1 MGKIYTALGL
11 MSGTSMDGVDA
22 SVIKSDGERV
32 YSPVLDRYFEYGDK
46 IRQGILNLRAKILV
60 SNHLIEHESEI
71 KDIEREI
78 TLFHANVVNEILNNN
93 KIDVDLLGFHGQTI
107 YHDSKERISKQ
118 LGDGKLL
125 SQLTK
130 KKVVYDFRQNDLKNG
145 GQGAP
150 LTPIFH
156 NLIANKY
163 LKEELDKSY
172 SINVINIGGIS
183 NITQTV
189 KWDELDKKKD
199 YIKACDIAPG
209 NCLIDEWVRKK
220 SKKKY
225 DIGGTL
231 ASIGKTDELI
241 LNQAL
246 ENFNIG
252 PPYKDSLD
260 IKDFDISFAK
270 GLSLEDGTSTLAD
283 FTSSQIS
290 KALKYFKDPEK
301 NTIFLVCGGGRKN
314 EYLMKSI
321 LRSFDIIKD
330 SKKINFYPVE
340 EHGIDGDF
348 VESQAFGYLAIRSIL
363 NLPISF
369 PNTTGCKKPISGG
382 EIVKNF

>member
-11 MSGTSMDGVDA
+11 MSGTSVDGVDA
-22 SVIKSDGERV
+22 SIIKSDGNRE
-32 YSPVLDRYFEYGDK
+32 YSPVIDKYFEYGDK
-46 IRQGILNLRAKILV
+46 IRKRILNLRAKI
-60 SNHLIEHESEI
+60 SAPNHLIEHENEI

-78 TLFHANVVNEILNNN
+78 TLFHANAVKEILNDT
-93 KIDVDLLGFHGQTI
+93 KIDLDLLGFHGQTI
-107 YHDSKERISKQ
+107 FHDSKKKITKQ

-125 SQLTK
+125 SQLIK

-156 NLIANKY
+156 NLIVNKY

-189 KWDELDKKKD
+189 KWDELGKKKN

-225 DIGGTL
+225 DIDGSL
-231 ASIGKTDELI
+231 AGIGKTDELI

-246 ENFNIG
+246 ENFNNNSN
-252 PPYKDSLD
+252 YKKSLD
-260 IKDFDISFAK
+260 VKDFDIFFSK
-270 GLSLEDGTSTLAD
+270 GLSLENGAATITD
-283 FTSSQIS
+283 FTAKLIS
-290 KALKYFKDPEK
+290 DGMSFILRK
-301 NTIFLVCGGGRKN
+301 NKPLESKWLVCGGGRKN
-314 EYLMKSI
+314 EYL
-321 LRSFDIIKD
+321 LECIKNNFE
-330 SKKINFYPVE
+330 KIN
-340 EHGIDGDF
+340 IDLIDKYEINGDYI
-348 VESQAFGYLAIRSIL
+348 ESQAFAFLAIRSVEG
-363 NLPISF
+363 LPISF
-369 PNTTGCKKPISGG
+369 PSTTRCNVASTGGISV
-382 EIVKNF
+382 ENF